1 MQKADRALMAIAGE
15 IRLMVCISNE
25 EGIGPIGECRYRL
38 NTFSDGPRNLAV
50 IPVCPNGLYELAP
63 ISELAR

>member
-1 MQKADRALMAIAGE
+1 MT
-15 IRLMVCISNE
+15 VCISNE